1 MIKKSIRRFA
11 PFVLVVGILL
21 VVQSSTAIGQTP
33 SPSPTASPAAKPKDD
48 DEPIKIDTEL
58 VNIDVRVVDR
68 NGRPVGNLLQ
78 GDFRVL
84 ENNEPQQIEF
94 FSKSEIPTNYSLVV
108 DNSGSLRQQLD
119 KVIEASKI
127 IVNTNKPDDE
137 TSVIRF
143 VSRDKITIDQDFTS
157 NKNDLNDALDNLYIE
172 GGQTAIRDAVYLAT
186 QRLTDYEK
194 SNSFDDRKRR
204 ALILVSDGED
214 RDSYYS
220 EAQLYELLRE
230 ANIQIY
236 VIGFVGDLDKDTGFI
251 KKSPQAK
258 AKSFLERLAS
268 ETGGKSYFPET
279 LNDLP
284 NIAKDISNELRS
296 QYSIGYLPSKK
307 EDGTYRN
314 IKVVISDGPNKEKR
328 IAITRSGRNAN
339 KQGLSTPATTTTTAN
354 KSN

>member
-1 MIKKSIRRFA
+1 MINISLHRFA
-11 PFVLVVGILL
+11 LLVLVIGVIWGFQSVN
-21 VVQSSTAIGQTP
+21 VVGQTP
-33 SPSPTASPAAKPKDD
+33 SPSPTASPAKPKDD

-68 NGRPVGNLLQ
+68 NGRPVGNLSQ
-78 GDFRVL
+78 ADFKIL

-143 VSRDKITIDQDFTS
+143 VSRDKITIDQDFTA
-157 NKNDLNDALDNLYIE
+157 NKNDLFDALDNLYIE

-268 ETGGKSYFPET
+268 ETGGKSYFPDT
-279 LNDLP
+279 LTELP

-314 IKVVISDGPNKEKR
+314 IKVVISDGPSKEKR
-328 IAITRSGRNAN
+328 IAITRSGRNAA
-339 KQGLSTPATTTTTAN
+339 KQGLSTPAPAASTAN